1 MEYWNWALELCLAV
15 QLLITVFPALL
26 GSHEQL
32 SDLFQRDNKGG
43 TAVHSS
49 LLRGERNELFLF
61 AQNPF
66 HSLEPIF
73 IRLACCKEVKE
84 MKTIFSGI
92 QPSGTLTLGNYLGAM
107 KHFVDLQQENDCYFC
122 IVDEHAIT
130 VPQDRLKLRDNIRSL
145 AALYLASGIDPEK
158 STLFIQS
165 EVAAHTQLGWML
177 QSISYIGEL
186 ERMTQFKDKAA
197 GKETVSSSLLTYPP
211 LMAADILLYKTDIV
225 PVGED
230 QKQHLELTRN
240 LAQRFNHKF
249 NDIFTIPE
257 VSIPKTG
264 ARIMSLQEPTKKMS
278 KSDSNQ
284 KASIF
289 MLDDEKKIE
298 KKIKS
303 AVTDSEGIVKFD
315 KENKPGVSN
324 LLSIY
329 ASCTGESIAE
339 LEKKYE
345 NKGYGDF
352 KQDTAEA
359 VINVLKP
366 LQERYYQLIDSKEL
380 DDILDLGADKAERAA
395 SKMLAKAKKAM
406 GLGRVKKKR

>member
-1 MEYWNWALELCLAV
+1 
-15 QLLITVFPALL
+15 
-26 GSHEQL
+26 
-32 SDLFQRDNKGG
+32 
-43 TAVHSS
+43 
-49 LLRGERNELFLF
+49 
-61 AQNPF
+61 
-66 HSLEPIF
+66 
-73 IRLACCKEVKE
+73 

-92 QPSGTLTLGNYLGAM
+92 QPSGTLTIGNYLGAM
-107 KHFVDLQQENDCYFC
+107 KHFVDLQEENNCYFC

-130 VPQDRLKLRDNIRSL
+130 VPQDRLKLRENIRSL
-145 AALYLASGIDPEK
+145 AALYLASGIDPDK

-165 EVAAHTQLGWML
+165 EVSAHTQLGWML

-186 ERMTQFKDKAA
+186 ERMTQFKDKST
-197 GKETVSSSLLTYPP
+197 GKEAVSSSLLTYPP

-240 LAQRFNHKF
+240 LAERFNNKF
-249 NDIFTIPE
+249 NDIFTVPE
-257 VSIPKTG
+257 VSIPETG
-264 ARIMSLQEPTKKMS
+264 ARIMSLQNPVKKMS
-278 KSDSNQ
+278 KSDENQ

-324 LLSIY
+324 LLSIH
-329 ASCTGESIAE
+329 ASCTGESIE
-339 LEKKYE
+339 DLERKYE
-345 NKGYGDF
+345 GKGYGDF
-352 KQDTAEA
+352 KQGTAEA
-359 VINVLKP
+359 VISVLKP

-380 DDILDLGADKAERAA
+380 DDILDKGADKAEQTA
-395 SKMLAKAKKAM
+395 SRMLAKAKKAM
-406 GLGRVKKKR
+406 GLGRVRKK